1 MFGINRSPNFSNASL
16 CPLDLCTGYHDTVQ
30 NLACWLKRHACEIY
44 PVALQASLKAAR
56 ATEHTNEGWHVEA
69 CSTHIAITCSCVT
82 GPFTKVL
89 VYAVQVCPSCPSM
102 KAGSIRLPSS
112 FFAVLL

>member
-1 MFGINRSPNFSNASL
+1 M
-16 CPLDLCTGYHDTVQ
+16 H
-30 NLACWLKRHACEIY
+30 EIC

-56 ATEHTNEGWHVEA
+56 ATEHTHEGWHVEA
-69 CSTHIAITCSCVT
+69 CSTHIAITFPCAT

-102 KAGSIRLPSS
+102 KAGSIPFPSS
-112 FFAVLL
+112 FFASQGQDGLLHTIKVSRLEAGLFLPCSPLLLVCCLLACLLVC